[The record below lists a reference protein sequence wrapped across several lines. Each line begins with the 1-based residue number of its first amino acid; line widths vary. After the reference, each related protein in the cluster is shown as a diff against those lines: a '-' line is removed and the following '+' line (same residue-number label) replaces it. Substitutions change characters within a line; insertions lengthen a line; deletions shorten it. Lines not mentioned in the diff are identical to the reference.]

1 MEDNFR
7 RVYYLLK
14 LGDVERAK
22 EEAELMVREDPE
34 DVYGYLSL
42 SYVYFYGLHESD
54 IASEYIEEALKLDH
68 LNEFVLLAGLDIFT
82 AQSNFTRLREI
93 AEMGI
98 RNYPEEGPYYF
109 YMSEAVMHL
118 EGMKNVL
125 VYLEKA
131 MELDPENETYVGRY
145 AYILLKHFPKRKEEG
160 LKAEKRALELNPEN
174 ITNLFCFASIAKEK
188 RNFKKA
194 RMLAETAMKLD
205 PNDEDV
211 RGIYKDTIVTKNKF
225 CAFTMGFSQILVRA
239 FSKFCSLFGFV
250 YDLNRYVYTFLIV
263 LSFIGW
269 LILPIY
275 VIGGY
280 AGIIY
285 FVVLVMCLVSSIIK
299 GKIYKE
305 AGLSMPSDWRT
316 NLRQNQSIRDREI
329 SKMKREVG
337 KVEPVNVSTQKL
349 SPEEI
354 ESQLASFWGKE
365 AMFEKQQVAEV
376 APTVARSQL
385 SSEEHK
391 QIQSYSD
398 IKSPRYNKWGICL
411 VIIFSFTLIYRAEK
425 LYNLY
430 QRETG
435 NTTPHI
441 SQETKQSIVEYQD
454 RALEEQKEKF
464 NKYTVESILYS
475 LKRSDFSEKSLQ
487 QFVEEGYVPVVMGKV
502 GQPSVEKLKNA
513 HPTKFY
519 KEGTITYVLLQDEE
533 GSFLLEIRAT
543 KISHIYGESWDNSE
557 REMQRYHELI
567 TKIDTQGIAVGTK

>member
-7 RVYYLLK
+7 RIYYLLK

-42 SYVYFYGLHESD
+42 SYVYFYGLHEIE
-54 IASEYIEEALKLDH
+54 IASEYIDEALKLDH

-82 AQSNFTRLREI
+82 AQSNLIRLREI
-93 AEMGI
+93 AEIGI
-98 RNYPEEGPYYF
+98 RNYPEEAPYYF
-109 YMSEAVMHL
+109 YMSEAVRHL
-118 EGMKNVL
+118 EGLKDVL

-131 MELDPENETYVGRY
+131 IELDPENEMYVGRY
-145 AYILLKHFPKRKEEG
+145 AYILLKYFPKQKEKG
-160 LKAEKRALELNPEN
+160 LMAEKRALELNPEN
-174 ITNLFCFASIAKEK
+174 IANLFYFASIAKENG
-188 RNFKKA
+188 NFKKA
-194 RMLAETAMKLD
+194 RMLAETAMKLA

-225 CAFTMGFSQILVRA
+225 CAFTMGCSQILGRA

-250 YDLNRYVYTFLIV
+250 YDLNQYVHTLLIA

-275 VIGGY
+275 VIGWY
-280 AGIIY
+280 AGMIY
-285 FVVLVMCLVSSIIK
+285 FVVLVMCLVSSIVK

-305 AGLSMPSDWRT
+305 VGLSMPSDWRR
-316 NLRQNQSIRDREI
+316 NLRQNQSIREREI
-329 SKMKREVG
+329 SNMTREVV
-337 KVEPVNVSTQKL
+337 KVETGDVSTQKL

-365 AMFEKQQVAEV
+365 AVFEKQQAEEIE
-376 APTVARSQL
+376 PTVARSRL

-398 IKSPRYNKWGICL
+398 IKSPRYNKWGIFL
-411 VIIFSFTLIYRAEK
+411 VIIFSVTLIYRVEK

-430 QRETG
+430 QREAG
-435 NTTPHI
+435 NTTPDI
-441 SQETKQSIVEYQD
+441 SQETKQAIVKHQD

-464 NKYTVESILYS
+464 NRYAVESIVYS
-475 LKRSDFSEKSLQ
+475 LEKSDFSEESLR
-487 QFVEEGYVPVVMGKV
+487 QFVEEGYVPVVMKKV
-502 GQPSVEKLKNA
+502 GQPNAQKFKNVHLA
-513 HPTKFY
+513 KFY
-519 KEGTITYVLLQDEE
+519 KEGTITYALLQDEE
-533 GSFLLEIRAT
+533 SSFILEIRAT
-543 KISHIYGESWDNSE
+543 KISRIYGESWDNRE

-567 TKIDTQGIAVGTK
+567 EKIDTQGISVGTK

>member
-7 RVYYLLK
+7 RIYYLLK

-22 EEAELMVREDPE
+22 EEAEFMVREDPE
-34 DVYGYLSL
+34 DIYGYLSL
-42 SYVYFYGLHESD
+42 SYVYFYGLHAID
-54 IASEYIEEALKLDH
+54 IASEYIDEALQLDH

-82 AQSNFTRLREI
+82 AQSNWIRLREI
-93 AEMGI
+93 AEIGI
-98 RNYPEEGPYYF
+98 RNYPEEAPYYF
-109 YMSEAVMHL
+109 YMGEAIRHL
-118 EGMKNVL
+118 EGMKDVL

-131 MELDPENETYVGRY
+131 MELDPENEMYVGRY
-145 AYILLKHFPKRKEEG
+145 AYIILKYSPKRKEEG
-160 LKAEKRALELNPEN
+160 LMAEKRALELNPEN
-174 ITNLFCFASIAKEK
+174 IANLFYFASIAKEK
-188 RNFKKA
+188 GNFKKA
-194 RMLAETAMKLD
+194 RMLAETAMKLA

-225 CAFTMGFSQILVRA
+225 CAFTMGFSQILVQA

-250 YDLNRYVYTFLIV
+250 YNLNQYVHTFLIA

-275 VIGGY
+275 VIGWY

-305 AGLSMPSDWRT
+305 VGLSMPSDWRR
-316 NLRQNQSIRDREI
+316 NLRLNQSIRDREI
-329 SKMKREVG
+329 CNMTREVVKG
-337 KVEPVNVSTQKL
+337 ETVNVSTQKL

-365 AMFEKQQVAEV
+365 AVFEKQQAEEIE
-376 APTVARSQL
+376 PTVDRPHL

-398 IKSPRYNKWGICL
+398 IKSPRYNKWGIFL
-411 VIIFSFTLIYRAEK
+411 VIIFSVILIYRAEK

-435 NTTPHI
+435 STTPDI
-441 SQETKQSIVEYQD
+441 SQETKQAIVKYQD

-464 NKYTVESILYS
+464 NKYAVESIVYS
-475 LKRSDFSEKSLQ
+475 LKKSDFSENSLR
-487 QFVEEGYVPVVMGKV
+487 QFVEAGYVPVVMGKV
-502 GQPSVEKLKNA
+502 GQPSVEKLKNV
-513 HPTKFY
+513 HPAKFY

-533 GSFLLEIRAT
+533 SSFILAIRAT
-543 KISHIYGESWDNSE
+543 KLSHIYGESWDNRE
-557 REMQRYHELI
+557 REMQRYYEI
-567 TKIDTQGIAVGTK
+567 IAKIDSQGIAAGTK